1 MIVFKNDTSNNISFP
16 AERRMVMLLLDGQY
30 YRLEVLRNEAYVGR
44 GKRKSFDEAQLYYNL
59 YVENKKNKIAQIHI
73 TLSTNNN
80 NYNEHDLMHFL
91 GHREVPSDFFELN
104 SIIVEDSY
112 HGIGTAFL
120 SYVMN
125 DIVKFNKIQGK
136 TIKVLLQRVNSEI
149 TIPFYDKFGAVD
161 NHAVN
166 LNDIQEE
173 CMKENLKRVRFM
185 IINKPKV
192 VGELPIE
199 LADDFDYSLFYEN
212 NPYMG
217 VERQ

>member
-1 MIVFKNDTSNNISFP
+1 
-16 AERRMVMLLLDGQY
+16 
-30 YRLEVLRNEAYVGR
+30 
-44 GKRKSFDEAQLYYNL
+44 
-59 YVENKKNKIAQIHI
+59 
-73 TLSTNNN
+73 
-80 NYNEHDLMHFL
+80 
-91 GHREVPSDFFELN
+91 
-104 SIIVEDSY
+104 
-112 HGIGTAFL
+112 
-120 SYVMN
+120 MN